1 MKRKVFT
8 ILTCLLTA
16 LALGVRLWQVGFVID
31 DFGFYA
37 PSLNTLCTVIDLIL
51 LAAVVILGLL
61 ARFTLESSPKAPKK
75 QSLWLGI
82 GSLTLAF
89 FCLPQCYI
97 DAVTAADQ
105 KAMVLAVAPSVLTAV
120 CFVML
125 AACQMRG
132 QRPSYPVVLLPVIG
146 ELLRVVVIYTHFNGL
161 SRVTEN
167 VVYILFLLSFLSFTM
182 AHFRVYFAADR
193 RKGMAG
199 CYAYGLATAVF
210 GLASTLP
217 HWLMG
222 NHQLPMSYFGFGAAV
237 YALIFMA
244 VNARPQTQEA
254 LPAPSEELPTEA
266 EEPPVASEEERSEKE
281 ESAQ

>member
-37 PSLNTLCTVIDLIL
+37 ASLNTLCTVIDLIL

-61 ARFTLESSPKAPKK
+61 ARFTLEKSPKAPKK

-89 FCLPQCYI
+89 FCLPQCYL

-146 ELLRVVVIYTHFNGL
+146 ELLRVVVVYTHFNGL

-167 VVYILFLLSFLSFTM
+167 VVYILFLLSFLLFTM

-281 ESAQ
+281 EAAQ